1 MLIWKPWVSRI
12 SVTGAVYFSMNCC
25 SKMPKRPQNN
35 TGPCHSSTSE
45 LEDKTQVL
53 IDYIIVARYREIK
66 PEQKLKLFLFWLCF
80 IKQENAVQLSRGKKD
95 TRNITQTCILQTII
109 PPCCTKHAQCSNSS
123 PTTMG
128 ITNIALIKLDALCRR
143 DQSQIHG

>member
-12 SVTGAVYFSMNCC
+12 SVTGTVYLNCCSMNCC
-25 SKMPKRPQNN
+25 SKRPKRPQNN

-80 IKQENAVQLSRGKKD
+80 IKQENAMQLSGEKRCQEYYLDVHTTNYNLTLLHK
-95 TRNITQTCILQTII
+95 TRS
-109 PPCCTKHAQCSNSS
+109 AQQQQPNYYGDNQHCSN
-123 PTTMG
+123 
-128 ITNIALIKLDALCRR
+128 
-143 DQSQIHG
+143 